1 MSDKHGSEDRNRDPR
16 TPDSLP
22 ARLLQVRARKA
33 QERDVAAMRS
43 AIASNPPGTTPMSAV
58 QLRPGLE
65 RAPDMPARRTVAF
78 EEDLRKAS
86 GEPAKEKKPY
96 EGMMSMNHR
105 ELLEYMVILG
115 ADEIFQ
121 AVLIEFEMDGPL
133 WRVAVTDAD
142 SKSIKADIEGVIQT
156 WAGHP
161 CPRESFSASA
171 VRKLT
176 MYTKLAF
183 ESWLSQEAEGLE
195 HLGTDLFSLKDLNSI
210 KLPDL
215 PEGKGVDGRFTPEQ
229 VKAHGTELH
238 SVFNLIY
245 SEYANRI
252 MAVLKT
258 PTPEIL
264 MVCLEDM
271 TAKAGQ
277 LDQLVGNSF
286 MKRSEERTMATIIA
300 MDRHM
305 LHGKYNGLLIMQA
318 MGEATTQLT
327 GARLGGLLLELF
339 KPLTDVPQELHL
351 LESNYRVHKKALTG
365 LRSLDI
371 DLHPVL
377 QCFMLQQMASK
388 LATKQEHNMILGIP
402 MSAIVQKGYEDLGAM
417 TAMIEAAIIEA
428 TNDPKYQ
435 RPRAKHPRDKEKI
448 ALAKI
453 AAPAA
458 AGVPATADRICVGF
472 REESWSGFKCAKGA
486 DCKFKHEK
494 VNQVCNEPE
503 YAEFA
508 RCLNYFSICKM
519 SHPFHEA
526 AKAKY
531 GSPQIA
537 WAELCSKQPKSGK
550 QRGKRGGKA
559 FPMMCI
565 GTFSDPMVE
574 TTSPIQSLTGDTTE
588 SDDMTEPPALH
599 SDSDTET
606 EDTTEGS
613 DYGDDPHYHVL
624 GIGHSVLED
633 YIGMDDDCEVHVTA
647 YCDEDWAAMYEPAPR
662 SGAWRGIA
670 TGLPNSNATTVH
682 SGNGSLLANETEQTA
697 HTDSGTDDSACPPW
711 EAHHQLFEFTVDGVK
726 DKLAESP
733 SESDAASVPSVHIDD
748 SKPKEG
754 RVVDRANTA
763 QMSSVTWKPK

>member
-305 LHGKYNGLLIMQA
+305 LHGKYSGLLIMQA

-559 FPMMCI
+559 FPMIGI
-565 GTFSDPMVE
+565 GTFSDPVVE
-574 TTSPIQSLTGDTTE
+574 TTSPIPS
-588 SDDMTEPPALH
+588 PPGLILYADEQEEEIKAQVH
-599 SDSDTET
+599 RIRTNDAIMS
-606 EDTTEGS
+606 GQI
-613 DYGDDPHYHVL
+613 HN
-624 GIGHSVLED
+624 IGHSVLED

-697 HTDSGTDDSACPPW
+697 HIDSGTDDSACPPW